1 MPAEKEPQRKQKQA
15 FEVIFGFHGAIFI
28 RVFFLWY
35 KGIVR
40 RQKVCCGRFENRRKE
55 SLDFSFGTFRLW
67 FGFV

>member
-1 MPAEKEPQRKQKQA
+1 M
-15 FEVIFGFHGAIFI
+15 FEVTFGFHGAIFI

-40 RQKVCCGRFENRRKE
+40 DERFFADVLQTEEKKVLAF
-55 SLDFSFGTFRLW
+55 SLGTFRLW